1 MTEYYILPDPG
12 CARVGGE
19 DRRAFFQRQT
29 TNQVELLRPERSLL
43 TVLTSPTARILDVL
57 ILLDEGDHILALT
70 LPGRGGATGSYLR
83 RRVFFM
89 DKVTVSDESAA
100 YAQVDVFGEDDALAG
115 LGLSSL
121 EQPNAAALA
130 AGGLWAVHLE
140 TGFGL
145 GWRLV
150 APVRLLPEI
159 EARLAS
165 VGAVQLAEAEYTL
178 RRVEAGLA
186 SGREWNEDFTPLE
199 TGLSVSVSDSKGCYT
214 GQEIIARQVTYDKVT
229 RRLCSV
235 RLDAPVSAPADLYT
249 PDGAPA
255 GRLTTAV
262 GSPRFGVIGLA
273 VVKRPY
279 DALGSRLQVG
289 DVDLGC
295 HAEVNA
301 LPFA

>member
-1 MTEYYILPDPG
+1 MTEYFILPDPG
-12 CARVGGE
+12 CVRIGGE

-57 ILLDEGDHILALT
+57 ILLDEGDRILALT
-70 LPGRGGATGSYLR
+70 LPGRGGATGRYLR
-83 RRVFFM
+83 SRVFFM

-100 YAQVDVFGEDDALAG
+100 YVQVDVFGGDDPLAG
-115 LGLSSL
+115 LGLPLL
-121 EQPNAAALA
+121 EQPNSAACSAD
-130 AGGLWAVHLE
+130 GLWAVRLE
-140 TGFGL
+140 VGFGL

-150 APVRLLPEI
+150 APLRLLPEI
-159 EARLAS
+159 EARLTSA
-165 VGAVQLAEAEYTL
+165 GAAPLAEAEYTL

-229 RRLCSV
+229 RRLCGV
-235 RLDAPVSAPADLYT
+235 RLDALVSAPAELSA

-255 GRLTTAV
+255 GRLTIAV
-262 GSPRFGVIGLA
+262 SSPRFGAIGLA
-273 VVKRPY
+273 VVKRPH
-279 DALGSRLQVG
+279 DVPGSRLQVG
-289 DVDLGC
+289 DADFGC
-295 HAEVNA
+295 HAEGSA